1 MGVGDLLTPPLKV
14 NQELV
19 CLLSDA
25 NRALGRLD
33 GVATVLPN
41 FDLFAAMYVRHEVM
55 LSYQI
60 ASTQSSMDNVLQI
73 KIDADG
79 K

>member
-1 MGVGDLLTPPLKV
+1 MV
-14 NQELV
+14 NQELG
-19 CLLSDA
+19 CMLFDA
-25 NRALGRLD
+25 DRALGRLD

-41 FDLFAAMYVRHEVM
+41 FELFAAMYVRHEAV

-60 ASTQSSMDNVLQI
+60 EGIQSSLDDVLQI
-73 KIDADG
+73 KTDADG